1 MDAGADTPADTTL
14 AEHLAALSA
23 DEDDEDA
30 AVEEALGQLACGQ
43 GRPLSEYA
51 EEFNARF
58 AARYGP
64 ARPPRKN
71 TDA

>member
-1 MDAGADTPADTTL
+1 MDTGTNSSADTLA

-30 AVEEALGQLACGQ
+30 AVEEALGQLAGGQ
-43 GRPLSEYA
+43 GRPLSEYV
-51 EEFNARF
+51 EEYNARF

-64 ARPPRKN
+64 A
-71 TDA
+71 

>member
-1 MDAGADTPADTTL
+1 MSKATPPDPHAPSWRHA
-14 AEHLAALSA
+14 AEQDDLPATFYA

-30 AVEEALGQLACGQ
+30 AVEEALGQLAFGQ

-58 AARYGP
+58 AAR
-64 ARPPRKN
+64 
-71 TDA
+71 